1 MPKKTKDLKKKANNQ
16 TPHNTYSNNVS
27 DGANTFTNLNQQEK
41 SSLATVRTTVVM
53 DDDIHRRLK
62 IFLAKNRLTFR
73 EFMNRYIEA
82 CIQDIP

>member
-1 MPKKTKDLKKKANNQ
+1 MPKKTKDLKKKANKQ

-27 DGANTFTNLNQQEK
+27 DEANTFTNLNQQEK
-41 SSLATVRTTVVM
+41 SSLATVRTSVVM
-53 DDDIHRRLK
+53 DEDIHRRLK
-62 IFLAKNRLTFR
+62 IFLAKKRLTFR